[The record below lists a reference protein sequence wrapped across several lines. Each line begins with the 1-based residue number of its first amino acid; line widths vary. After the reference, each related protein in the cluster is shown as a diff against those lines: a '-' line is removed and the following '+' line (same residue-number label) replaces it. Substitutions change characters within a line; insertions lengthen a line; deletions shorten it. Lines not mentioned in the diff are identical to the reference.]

1 MKLAELW
8 LGGDL
13 KQCQDREQQRHRWC
27 SRAALRLFLAVQLD
41 QTGPVMAARKRE
53 AAVRQVVAGI
63 ARAAAQALPGYFYRP
78 KRRRVLPEALALP
91 IADFLL
97 IADSLGIADLTMAAT
112 PVALRRTW
120 KRARAL
126 KQKSTIR

>member
-1 MKLAELW
+1 VKLAELW

-41 QTGPVMAARKRE
+41 QAGPVMAARKRE

-63 ARAAAQALPGYFYRP
+63 ARAAAQALPDYFYRP

-91 IADFLL
+91 IAD
-97 IADSLGIADLTMAAT
+97 SLGIADLTMAAA

-120 KRARAL
+120 KRAQAL